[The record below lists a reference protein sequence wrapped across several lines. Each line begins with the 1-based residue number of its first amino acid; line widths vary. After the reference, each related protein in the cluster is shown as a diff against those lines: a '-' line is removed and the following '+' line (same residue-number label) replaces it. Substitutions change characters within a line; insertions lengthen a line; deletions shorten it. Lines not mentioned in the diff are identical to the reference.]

1 MSSSIDNLRETRGDM
16 NESDTQLVDSILNDL
31 KQNKPQQQQPQQP
44 QQEQGMSPEEQKML
58 YMQQQQEL
66 EQQQKMMNEQMKQ
79 QMEQSNDNPNI
90 IQQLSPDTI
99 MDNLKVEGKSIL
111 IVILLGLLINLDPI
125 NDALKS
131 TANSFFVNVE
141 TNELTV
147 QSLFLKAIMMGV
159 LFYVIKNLLIH

>member
-1 MSSSIDNLRETRGDM
+1 
-16 NESDTQLVDSILNDL
+16 
-31 KQNKPQQQQPQQP
+31 
-44 QQEQGMSPEEQKML
+44 
-58 YMQQQQEL
+58 MQQQQEL